1 MAFSFCVEFGDYGV
15 VRKVGSSVSGYLIG
29 RYSYS
34 VKKDNPMKRDM
45 GLIRKVLICVENDE
59 SYLDIDGYDRD
70 YLKYHALILIE
81 AGLLD
86 GEVRN
91 YLENT
96 STIPSQVDITRLTW
110 NGHEFL
116 DNIRSEEVW
125 AKIKSEFKDASV
137 STIVSVGKQLAEN
150 FAKNKIQSMLS

>member
-1 MAFSFCVEFGDYGV
+1 
-15 VRKVGSSVSGYLIG
+15 
-29 RYSYS
+29 
-34 VKKDNPMKRDM
+34 MKRDM
-45 GLIRKVLICVENDE
+45 GLIRKVLICLENDE

-81 AGLLD
+81 GGLLD

-91 YLENT
+91 YLANT

>member
-1 MAFSFCVEFGDYGV
+1 MAFLLCVGFCGYGV
-15 VRKVGSSVSGYLIG
+15 MRKVGSSVGCPLTG

-45 GLIRKVLICVENDE
+45 SLIRKVLMCVENDE

-91 YLENT
+91 YLANT

>member
-1 MAFSFCVEFGDYGV
+1 M
-15 VRKVGSSVSGYLIG
+15 RKVGSRVVSPLSG

-45 GLIRKVLICVENDE
+45 GLIRKVLICLENDE

-81 AGLLD
+81 GGLLD

-91 YLENT
+91 YLANT